1 MDSDFFPSLFTGLP
15 IPSPMLSAE
24 RAKFCLQN
32 ITVIFNTSKKE
43 NEESE
48 ANLKVQ
54 ISGAA
59 LALVLPIKG
68 QRVM

>member
-1 MDSDFFPSLFTGLP
+1 
-15 IPSPMLSAE
+15 MLSAE

-43 NEESE
+43 NKESE